1 MNETTKALAKK
12 NGGQQT
18 SKQLLSD
25 PLRDCIVSLIN
36 AMRIDFDSKFKVKFG
51 KEKQINDEVINDD
64 KPKNNVLRMY
74 KRRLY
79 AKLRGQEI
87 EDIVDGYELFVDTL
101 SEWPP
106 EVTQLIKYVEQAK
119 KQRLNK
125 LKNQAEAEAIAKLP
139 PPTIT
144 CNPLKLLAEAKS
156 HVGDEEDSHD
166 AWMAR
171 KAKALQNYN
180 AVLELHS
187 GNIVKRYA
195 SGEHKCCIPSC
206 NNAGTISS
214 STKGEGNVYCSRHFK
229 QMG

>member
-12 NGGQQT
+12 TGGQQT
-18 SKQLLSD
+18 SEQFLSNS
-25 PLRDCIVSLIN
+25 LRECIVSLVN
-36 AMRIDFDSKFKVKFG
+36 AMRLDFGSKFKAQFSESENRSK
-51 KEKQINDEVINDD
+51 NDA
-64 KPKNNVLRMY
+64 LSMY
-74 KRRLY
+74 KRRLET
-79 AKLRGQEI
+79 KLINEEI
-87 EDIVDGYELFVDTL
+87 QDIVDGYELFIETL

-106 EVTQLIKYVEQAK
+106 TVTQLIKYVDQAK

-139 PPTIT
+139 APTIT
-144 CNPLKLLAEAKS
+144 CDPLKLLAEAKS

-166 AWMAR
+166 AWLAR